1 MNAVRLLLCALLLL
15 AGCRGAEPGVY
26 WGFERMIE
34 QPRYPA
40 YGKNPLFA
48 DGRAMRTPPEGT
60 VPRDEYPGDSL
71 VTEGMEGGGY
81 TERVPL
87 QMTRELMTLGRHRFE
102 IYCAPCHGVA
112 GDAAS
117 PVATSMQLRPPPSL
131 HLPRIRALPA
141 GRLYQI
147 IVDGYG
153 LMPTYRDLL
162 SLEERWAVV
171 AYVQALQL
179 SQHAL
184 VAELPEAVRA
194 DVLRELARAGTA
206 SGEGHGE
213 EGELDGTGEAAPLD
227 EAGRRNG
234 EGGP

>member
-40 YGKNPLFA
+40 FGTNPLFA
-48 DGRAMRTPPEGT
+48 DGRAMRTPPHGT
-60 VPRDEYPGDSL
+60 RPRDEFPGDSL
-71 VTEGMEGGGY
+71 VTAGGEGGGY
-81 TERVPL
+81 TERIPL
-87 QMTRELMTLGRHRFE
+87 RVTRELMTLGRHRFE

-117 PVATSMQLRPPPSL
+117 AVATSMQLRPPPSL

-147 IVDGYG
+147 VVDGYG
-153 LMPTYRDLL
+153 LMPSYRDLL
-162 SLEERWAVV
+162 SIEESWAVV

-194 DVLRELARAGTA
+194 DVLRELARGGAG
-206 SGEGHGE
+206 
-213 EGELDGTGEAAPLD
+213 GTVESRETGQ
-227 EAGRRNG
+227 RNG
-234 EGGP
+234 EEEQ